1 MGKRN
6 FDLMSRNEN
15 TREKVQRKVVR
26 FEIRQ
31 IRQHFEESLCAI
43 HAQFTVADDLWHSG
57 KKEEA
62 ENIWRAQIIFLASAF
77 DFYMHELTKYGLC
90 EIYEDYYFSRNLEHV
105 LHNINGELSDEEK
118 EELAFETADQYSE
131 HPEQFLQFLCDSSF
145 CVSGTYGE
153 TWKFIMENG
162 NSLKRY
168 SNMAVFFEN
177 LGVIPEKLL

>member
-1 MGKRN
+1 MVKNRRGYMGKRN

-90 EIYEDYYFSRNLEHV
+90 EIYEERWNRTEKYE
-105 LHNINGELSDEEK
+105 NIQLRMKDIEEALKSGEEIAAGFIEDVEQIVQAMEE
-118 EELAFETADQYSE
+118 EAETKSA
-131 HPEQFLQFLCDSSF
+131 
-145 CVSGTYGE
+145 
-153 TWKFIMENG
+153 
-162 NSLKRY
+162 
-168 SNMAVFFEN
+168 
-177 LGVIPEKLL
+177 

>member
-1 MGKRN
+1 
-6 FDLMSRNEN
+6 MSRNEN

-90 EIYEDYYFSRNLEHV
+90 EIYEDYYFSR
-105 LHNINGELSDEEK
+105 GMSRTT
-118 EELAFETADQYSE
+118 LAMIWDFQKNSCFCRRIWIRQLWILFTAGII
-131 HPEQFLQFLCDSSF
+131 FRT
-145 CVSGTYGE
+145 G
-153 TWKFIMENG
+153 
-162 NSLKRY
+162 
-168 SNMAVFFEN
+168 
-177 LGVIPEKLL
+177 